1 MKKRKENLERR
12 RKKNWNL
19 KEILEL
25 TLNQYKKNPVRHDD
39 DFYWWDDIQY
49 LKKHITEIILMDK
62 EKYNMKDENGNWCS
76 KKRVLE
82 YIEYLV
88 GFEIRCD
95 YSFSSELLNRY
106 NNELQNLLEKYQDL
120 NDNGKLMNE
129 YEDEMIE
136 ESLWE
141 FFDCGLGHSELIGEC
156 VSMRRDI
163 DKLKKS
169 IKKLELC

>member
-1 MKKRKENLERR
+1 MLLQWQQTEC
-12 RKKNWNL
+12 
-19 KEILEL
+19 IVF
-25 TLNQYKKNPVRHDD
+25 QQKNPVRHDD
-39 DFYWWDDIQY
+39 DFYWWDDIQC

-106 NNELQNLLEKYQDL
+106 NK
-120 NDNGKLMNE
+120 
-129 YEDEMIE
+129 I
-136 ESLWE
+136 
-141 FFDCGLGHSELIGEC
+141 
-156 VSMRRDI
+156 
-163 DKLKKS
+163 
-169 IKKLELC
+169 